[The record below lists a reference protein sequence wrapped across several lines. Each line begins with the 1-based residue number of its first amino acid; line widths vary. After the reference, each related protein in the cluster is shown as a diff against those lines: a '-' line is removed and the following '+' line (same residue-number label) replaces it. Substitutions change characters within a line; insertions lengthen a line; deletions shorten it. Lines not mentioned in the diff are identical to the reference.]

1 MLLPV
6 WDYLS
11 LDDQGGHGN
20 VDTSPPPPSSLL
32 SLRSEEIGAKQNN
45 QD

>member
-6 WDYLS
+6 LRYLS
-11 LDDQGGHGN
+11 LDDQGGDWN
-20 VDTSPPPPSSLL
+20 ADSLSPAFSSLL

-45 QD
+45 HD